1 MKFFRSKFIA
11 ICFFVSICFQY
22 GNFYAF
28 SFNSQASKVV
38 SRNIFDKKKLELVI
52 KKVCEKKYLIL
63 SSVFGAVFVG
73 AAIVFLKKY
82 FSDNPDDPK
91 GSNDPKELDDLK
103 MPNDSKELGLSG
115 ENSPD
120 IALPIEQKDDNIKV
134 VVEDL
139 KAKDDII
146 NTEIKKFVGDLIDQ
160 VNLNVNSENDLANLE
175 VKPDFENVVDDKEP
189 KLEQIKKKRELK
201 EGFSKEKIDSDETED
216 DGENSV
222 VVLIKKD
229 LPEEKKAGKDTLK
242 LLLMINEQGGEKTSE
257 VDTIQLHNL
266 IDEQMNEDIKVEK
279 TPEELE
285 KDKKEEEILGNFIDN
300 ELKNKKQGKEDLFE
314 KLIEEEKRYSSGRV
328 KEEIEK
334 TGK

>member
-73 AAIVFLKKY
+73 AVIVFLKKY

-91 GSNDPKELDDLK
+91 GSNDPKELDV
-103 MPNDSKELGLSG
+103 SG
-115 ENSPD
+115 KTG
-120 IALPIEQKDDNIKV
+120 QKDINING
-134 VVEDL
+134 EDL
-139 KAKDDII
+139 TTKDNRI
-146 NTEIKKFVGDLIDQ
+146 TLEVKEFVGSVID
-160 VNLNVNSENDLANLE
+160 NLNLNANSENDLANLE
-175 VKPDFENVVDDKEP
+175 VEPDFENVVDDKES
-189 KLEQIKKKRELK
+189 KLEPIEKKSELE
-201 EGFSKEKIDSDETED
+201 EGFSEEKIDSDETED
-216 DGENSV
+216 DGENLV

-242 LLLMINEQGGEKTSE
+242 LLLMINEQEDKKISE

-266 IDEQMNEDIKVEK
+266 IDEQMNKDIKVEK

-314 KLIEEEKRYSSGRV
+314 KLIEEEKKYSSGRV